1 MTKKITNHIKEARK
15 SAGYSKEEI
24 SQKLK
29 VNVALIDLWESGVCP
44 LSIKNVI
51 QLSDILKMSCHK
63 LLISDTENLLNLENL
78 STEQRTTVIKLYR
91 SLKKEGSH

>member
-15 SAGYSKEEI
+15 SAGYSKEEL

-63 LLISDTENLLNLENL
+63 IRQFYMNNWYIQNFSNDMLRL
-78 STEQRTTVIKLYR
+78 Q
-91 SLKKEGSH
+91 